1 MALDSS
7 YVITALT
14 GKQGEQ
20 GIQGLRGETGA
31 KGADGKNGT
40 NGTNGKDGTSVIAQ
54 YSVNGS
60 TSWHSTYASGDIFMR
75 TSTDSGA
82 TWSSAVRI
90 VGEKGDKGAK
100 GDKGETGATGASG
113 ISIKCDTGTLN
124 YTLQRN
130 KKANYESKTF
140 TLALYQGATLLT
152 PTSSSISTA
161 NAKNL
166 SVSKSGTT
174 TITIT
179 AKSTYNGAIP
189 SGYITATLVY
199 NNVSYS
205 MNIPITTNY
214 NGKYLGLAS
223 ALPTSANIGDYF
235 VASKTFTASNTTYT
249 QAYVYERV
257 CSAAN
262 TYAWIVSTEINSVEV
277 FSDILSLASAS
288 NNTQVVAIVQR
299 LVASDIFVNN
309 LSAQKILFQ
318 HFVASSSVNN
328 KAKVGDQ
335 IISMGYNPKDS
346 SDTDFSFMIQKCIQ
360 EANSATGQQEVWM
373 KHFWTKFLASGLLT
387 LNLSGCLQTTGD
399 VKTNPASSLEVQG
412 RGLHQS
418 VSKIINKIYN
428 NTEYIF
434 AGLLCGDIYFT
445 TDYGATWT
453 QCYESSNGESERELV
468 SAFQVSAFCIYNNE
482 IYAIE
487 GYKSSYYYIRLL
499 KYSNSTK
506 KFSVITDGFGENSFS
521 KSLEVYNNKLYIG
534 TNTNLYI
541 YDGTSLEKISFTTVD
556 PGNNIYPV
564 GLFSYR
570 NSLYTITPNTISS
583 LDRVSKLNTV
593 NNRFESV
600 ATLDGVLEWPTT
612 DGYNIAIGTDRGYIW
627 FSTDGQNFEKKYIKY
642 SDGTINTGAIYHSYC
657 INNLFIFFGNKKDE
671 NENENSSSV
680 SEIPFIATTTDFEKW
695 NVSFISPYYINSL
708 IYSQTKQKWYEAGC
722 NANISVNTEGRGI
735 FCEADYISLANLGA
749 KLNATPLIV
758 DYNLA
763 STGYVK
769 WSNGFL
775 IQWGKITHTSSSNAQ
790 WLQATLPIS
799 YKSTT
804 SYIGMCSTG
813 LNNDTNAPYAIV
825 NNNNKINEIG
835 IQVRGASS
843 NIRWLTVGY
852 V

>member
-20 GIQGLRGETGA
+20 GIQGLRGETG
-31 KGADGKNGT
+31 
-40 NGTNGKDGTSVIAQ
+40 TSVIAQ
-54 YSVNGS
+54 YSVDGS
-60 TSWHSTYASGDIFMR
+60 SNWHSTYASGDIYMR

-100 GDKGETGATGASG
+100 GDKGETGAKGDKGETGVTGASG

-174 TITIT
+174 TLTIT

-223 ALPTSANIGDYF
+223 ALPSTANIGDYF

-277 FSDILSLASAS
+277 FGDILSLASAS
-288 NNTQVVAIVQR
+288 NNTQAVAIVQR

-346 SDTDFSFMIQKCIQ
+346 SDKDFSFMIQKCIQ

-387 LNLSGCLQTTGD
+387 LNLSGCLQANGD
-399 VKTNPASSLEVQG
+399 VKSNPASVWKKEATFSNFPEEITEFNNSLFLASFNPASSSTSSIK
-412 RGLHQS
+412 GLTIYKS
-418 VSKIINKIYN
+418 TDGKNWTSIYSDSTSDINCFRFHEAN
-428 NTEYIF
+428 NTLFFCSGPSGANPTYTLYQYNSTTFLKICEM
-434 AGLLCGDIYFT
+434 GGTKGDINSP
-445 TDYGATWT
+445 ATLF
-453 QCYESSNGESERELV
+453 YVNG
-468 SAFQVSAFCIYNNE
+468 N
-482 IYAIE
+482 
-487 GYKSSYYYIRLL
+487 YYYNYAEYADDDWSYPIY
-499 KYSNSTK
+499 KIDFKNKT
-506 KFSVITDGFGENSFS
+506 TS
-521 KSLEVYNNKLYIG
+521 KVC
-534 TNTNLYI
+534 
-541 YDGTSLEKISFTTVD
+541 DMA
-556 PGNNIYPV
+556 
-564 GLFSYR
+564 GLFSQIGSNYY
-570 NSLYTITPNTISS
+570 SLSLTSIKKINFNGTSVGEEKTLLTKEMLGNYIYTA
-583 LDRVSKLNTV
+583 RVS
-593 NNRFESV
+593 
-600 ATLDGVLEWPTT
+600 PTR
-612 DGYNIAIGTDRGYIW
+612 IMVE
-627 FSTDGQNFEKKYIKY
+627 GQNGEIAVCNKVDFLNGNPHWIKH
-642 SDGTINTGAIYHSYC
+642 TI
-657 INNLFIFFGNKKDE
+657 KKDGE
-671 NENENSSSV
+671 NLSFSGPLIVMNNNETFVFCSFTSNLAGDIFS
-680 SEIPFIATTTDFEKW
+680 TTDFENWTVAKSS
-695 NVSFISPYYINSL
+695 SFSNFAKSYALRDIMYSSVLDKFVICGHNSSDRTQS
-708 IYSQTKQKWYEAGC
+708 YDG
-722 NANISVNTEGRGI
+722 VGI
-735 FCEADYISLANLGA
+735 VLTADYTSLSSLSAISQA
-749 KLNATPLIV
+749 PYIQS
-758 DYNLA
+758 YNLEE
-763 STGYVK
+763 TGYVK

-775 IQWGKITHTSSSNAQ
+775 IQWGKITHTSSSTAQ

-813 LNNDTNAPYAIV
+813 LDNNTNAPYAIV

-835 IQVRGASS
+835 IQVRGASR